1 MRFHKHIVLNANVL
15 ILAGSVPIVA
25 GMWMEFLCVVEI
37 RESYQRIAGNDHRET
52 WLCEIKLYS
61 DVVKNSGAAPTVLC

>member
-52 WLCEIKLYS
+52 
-61 DVVKNSGAAPTVLC
+61 